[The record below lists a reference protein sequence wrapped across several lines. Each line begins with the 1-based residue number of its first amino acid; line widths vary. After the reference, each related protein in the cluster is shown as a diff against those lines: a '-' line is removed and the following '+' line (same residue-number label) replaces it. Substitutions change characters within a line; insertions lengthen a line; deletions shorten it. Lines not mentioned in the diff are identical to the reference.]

1 MASSFLS
8 RDRGA
13 TGAQHGR
20 RNRSDIMHVDDAII
34 SRKSIRRFLPAPV
47 PQDTAEH
54 AFTTTREPARR
65 VTAFAGF
72 DDPRGAAR

>member
-1 MASSFLS
+1 
-8 RDRGA
+8 
-13 TGAQHGR
+13 
-20 RNRSDIMHVDDAII
+20 MHVDDAII